1 METVTDFFLGTPK
14 ALQMVTAAMR
24 LKDAYSLEENL
35 WPKFWLVKAMI
46 FSVVMYGYESWIIK
60 KAECGRIDAFVLRY

>member
-60 KAECGRIDAFVLRY
+60 KAEC